1 MKKNSFIGS
10 YLTLFLLAS
19 FIVGT
24 TFSCKEKNKDVIKP
38 KTITDIILEN
48 NDFTILREIIR
59 GTGMTDAL
67 RSQEFTLFAPND
79 AAFRSSNITNASM
92 ITSLPKDS
100 ALSFVKYHILAKR
113 TEYKDLKKG
122 TLKMLNGRNVLVS
135 KTGSGDSIT
144 VLGRAYVILKNLN
157 ADNGI
162 IHVVDRTLTVK

>member
-1 MKKNSFIGS
+1 MKKNSLVRS
-10 YLTLFLLAS
+10 YLTLFLFTSLIGSAM
-19 FIVGT
+19 
-24 TFSCKEKNKDVIKP
+24 FSCKEKDKDVVKP

-48 NDFTILREIIR
+48 NDFTILREIIK

-79 AAFRSSNITNASM
+79 AAFRSSNITNAST

-113 TEYKDLKKG
+113 TEYKDIKKG
-122 TLKMLNGRNVLVS
+122 SLKMLNGKTILVS

-157 ADNGI
+157 ADNGV
-162 IHVVDRTLTVK
+162 IHVIDRTLTVK

>member
-10 YLTLFLLAS
+10 YVTLFLLSALTGS
-19 FIVGT
+19 SI
-24 TFSCKEKNKDVIKP
+24 FSCKEKNKDVIKP

-48 NDFTILREIIR
+48 NDFTILREIIK

-79 AAFRSSNITNASM
+79 AAFRSSNITNASV

-113 TEYKDLKKG
+113 TEYKDLQKG
-122 TLKMLNGRNVLVS
+122 PLKMLNGKTVLVS
-135 KTGSGDSIT
+135 KTGSSDSIT
-144 VLGRAYVILKNLN
+144 VIGRAYVILKNLN
-157 ADNGI
+157 ADNGV
-162 IHVVDRTLTVK
+162 IHVIDRTLTVK